1 MRILGIE
8 TSGSAAS
15 CAILNDEKL
24 EGEIYLNHKLQHSVI
39 LFPMI
44 QKLLDEVEIC
54 MDDVDAV
61 AVSGGPGS
69 FTGLRIGVAAAKG
82 IAQGGNKKFCAISSL
97 DAMAFQ
103 AAQFNGIICP
113 IVDALR
119 EDVYTAF
126 YTWQEGELFKTK
138 DYDVLNIDEL
148 LQILYEKTEN
158 IIFCGDAVQKYKNKI
173 EKKLENRV
181 CFQPLSYSLP
191 KASSLAELAKIKIE
205 KGMDDDIYTYSP
217 IYIRKSQAEREYEKK
232 NGKSAN

>member
-54 MDDVDAV
+54 MDDIGAV

-103 AAQFNGIICP
+103 AAQFSGIICP

-126 YTWQEGELFKTK
+126 YTWQEGELLKTK

-148 LQILYEKTEN
+148 LQTLYEKKEN

-173 EKKLENRV
+173 EEKLENKAH
-181 CFQPLSYSLP
+181 FLPLSYSLP
-191 KASSLAELAKIKIE
+191 KASSLAELAKIRIE
-205 KGMDDDIYTYSP
+205 KGMEDDIYTYSP